1 MANNEVQRLARRLTT
16 ILVDRSWTNDEFN
29 MALDLV
35 ALHGT
40 DDRFLSWLSECI
52 GFEKEKRLEAATP
65 ANTRHVVSSWDAMW
79 Q

>member
-1 MANNEVQRLARRLTT
+1 MINTEVQRAARRLTT

-52 GFEKEKRLEAATP
+52 GFERQNRLEAATP